1 MSHARIVRRT
11 LSIVP
16 SLAAAS
22 EAGIARAAAPVQAPA
37 KTQAPALLGITYA
50 GWKGDYRTAREAPR
64 DHQGD
69 RVPDRV
75 IRADVCV
82 RRPRQDRSSA
92 GPDAAELGAAV
103 EAALRAGFS
112 VVIKPHLDPPAYQP
126 GFDPFKSENDSWRV
140 MCPWRGFYDLD
151 PMAVDYREGV
161 VFETLR
167 MLKDVLDRAGPA
179 APTPVRLEV
188 GAELMNSVVYT
199 PERWEQ
205 LLAAAKKERHRLG
218 LDGKVAL
225 SHNFDAPHRDPR
237 GLRRAHERA
246 AQEGAG
252 PLHPRSRRPVAVAVH
267 GPDGG
272 GAGRRSLQSPPE
284 RGGDLTGAGAAREG
298 LPAEILIGAL
308 GLKEKEIPPLH
319 IGEFGI
325 GRGGLRHPNL
335 WAGAATAEQEKQLAR
350 EIARGHE
357 GLLRYLALP
366 EGRTAKSAV
375 LWVLGQHYDIFG
387 WENPKYAN
395 PEAAAA
401 IKGALNAAAP
411 PPPEV
416 ADLDPLAREAGRA

>member
-1 MSHARIVRRT
+1 V
-11 LSIVP
+11 SIVL
-16 SLAAAS
+16 LAALAV
-22 EAGIARAAAPVQAPA
+22 AGEARAATETPAP
-37 KTQAPALLGITYA
+37 LGITLA
-50 GWKGDYRTAREAPR
+50 GWKGDYRAAAKRLDAIKAIGF
-64 DHQGD
+64 QIVSF
-69 RVPDRV
+69 VPTYAYVGLDK
-75 IRADVCV
+75 IDLA
-82 RRPRQDRSSA
+82 A

-103 EAALRAGFS
+103 EAALRDGFS

-151 PMAVDYREGV
+151 PMAADYREGV
-161 VFETLR
+161 VFATLR
-167 MLKDVLDRAGPA
+167 MLKDVLDHTPA
-179 APTPVRLEV
+179 AMPVRLEV

-225 SHNFDAPHRDPR
+225 SHNFTHHLEIPQDFVGRMNAQKKKALARYIR
-237 GLRRAHERA
+237 GLDV
-246 AQEGAG
+246 
-252 PLHPRSRRPVAVAVH
+252 L
-267 GPDGG
+267 
-272 GAGRRSLQSPPE
+272 SLSQYM
-284 RGGDLTGAGAAREG
+284 DLTAAVPLGDRAIR
-298 LPAEILIGAL
+298 LPSAEEVSQALVMHEKDFRQNILIGAL

-335 WAGAATAEQEKQLAR
+335 WAGAATAEQEKQLSR

-387 WENPKYAN
+387 WEKAAYGNA
-395 PEAAAA
+395 EAAAA
-401 IKGALNAAAP
+401 IKGALHAAQP
-411 PPPEV
+411 PPK
-416 ADLDPLAREAGRA
+416 

>member
-11 LSIVP
+11 LLIVP
-16 SLAAAS
+16 LLAAVVS
-22 EAGIARAAAPVQAPA
+22 GAGIARAAAPAQA
-37 KTQAPALLGITYA
+37 KTQAPAPLGITYA
-50 GWKGDYRTAREAPR
+50 GWKGDYRAAAKHLETIKAIGF
-64 DHQGD
+64 QIVSF
-69 RVPDRV
+69 VPTYAYVGLDK
-75 IRADVCV
+75 IDLA
-82 RRPRQDRSSA
+82 A

-179 APTPVRLEV
+179 ASTPVRLEV

-225 SHNFDAPHRDPR
+225 SHNFTHHIEIPEDYVGRMNAQRKKALARYIR
-237 GLRRAHERA
+237 GLDV
-246 AQEGAG
+246 
-252 PLHPRSRRPVAVAVH
+252 L
-267 GPDGG
+267 
-272 GAGRRSLQSPPE
+272 SLSQYM
-284 RGGDLTGAGAAREG
+284 DLTAAVPAADRFTR
-298 LPAEILIGAL
+298 LPSAEEISQALVQHEKDFRQKILIGAL

-387 WENPKYAN
+387 WENPKYGN

-411 PPPEV
+411 PPPTK
-416 ADLDPLAREAGRA
+416 